1 MQVRSL
7 ASSGTRSSAAAG
19 IEAVK
24 HQQVSAPAAR
34 PQPFGPPHSG
44 QVSWE
49 SEAAAGS
56 GTAGVYRTDRGVSL
70 RAPAPP

>member
-1 MQVRSL
+1 
-7 ASSGTRSSAAAG
+7 
-19 IEAVK
+19 VK

>member
-7 ASSGTRSSAAAG
+7 ASSGTRSNAAAG

-24 HQQVSAPAAR
+24 HQQVVSPAAR

-44 QVSWE
+44 HVHWDD
-49 SEAAAGS
+49 EAAAGS
-56 GTAGVYRTDRGVSL
+56 GTAGV
-70 RAPAPP
+70 